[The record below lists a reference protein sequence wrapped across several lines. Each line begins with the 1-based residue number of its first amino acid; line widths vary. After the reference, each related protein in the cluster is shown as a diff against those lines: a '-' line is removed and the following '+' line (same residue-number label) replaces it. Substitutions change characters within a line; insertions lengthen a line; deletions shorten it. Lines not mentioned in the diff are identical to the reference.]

1 MEEENMRKEL
11 PQSKVSNMKDEKE
24 KMPYTA
30 LVGNKTD
37 MSHLRSIS
45 RDKHNNF
52 AEEND
57 MYSYFVSAK
66 TGDMVS
72 SSFFRIAADLAG
84 VVLTKPEMDVAV
96 KPVQATIVDYKRN
109 DEHEKRP
116 AKVQQRDGGK
126 GCAIQ

>member
-1 MEEENMRKEL
+1 ML
-11 PQSKVSNMKDEKE
+11 H
-24 KMPYTA
+24 TA

-45 RDKHNNF
+45 RTSITPRKK
-52 AEEND
+52 
-57 MYSYFVSAK
+57 MICTLLCGKK

-84 VVLTKPEMDVAV
+84 VVLTQNRNGCCQSFR
-96 KPVQATIVDYKRN
+96 QATIVDYKRN

-126 GCAIQ
+126 AARFNEIRADCAKSLR